1 MSDISQGE
9 GWWLASDG
17 KWYPPESRPIL
28 APLPPLPPSAPP
40 IYPSNLQ
47 TAAIDGGG
55 AARTFISLN
64 TSLSGWTRGLMWAN
78 GAAALMFA
86 LLANYYR
93 ESIAD
98 YANSRGSLVAAVE
111 AEDAYNSFGALFFL
125 LWIAG
130 FVLLVVWI
138 AKAHTST
145 TSVLA
150 SPTQR
155 KYSRGWAIGVWFIPF
170 ANIFSTP
177 QVFAEHQRIA
187 DALRVNGVVTA
198 EWKAA
203 KVRPTLIWWWI
214 LMIGGF
220 VLNRGGIS
228 IFADPQADIDEYQE
242 GLVMASLGMVALA
255 AGMFTGAVF
264 IGQVSKKLQTEMV

>member
-9 GWWLASDG
+9 GWWLASDA
-17 KWYPPESRPIL
+17 KWYPPESRPML
-28 APLPPLPPSAPP
+28 APLPPPPPSP
-40 IYPSNLQ
+40 IHPSSDQ
-47 TAAIDGGG
+47 AAAIDGGG
-55 AARTFISLN
+55 AARPFISLN
-64 TSLSGWTRGLMWAN
+64 RSLSGWTRGLMWAN

-111 AEDAYNSFGALFFL
+111 AEDAYNSFGGLFFL

-187 DALRVNGVVTA
+187 DAPRVNGVAAA
-198 EWKAA
+198 EWKTV

-214 LMIGGF
+214 FMIGGF

>member
-111 AEDAYNSFGALFFL
+111 AEDAYNSFGGLFFL

-187 DALRVNGVVTA
+187 DAPRVNGVAAA
-198 EWKAA
+198 EWKTV

>member
-1 MSDISQGE
+1 MSDVSQGE

-17 KWYPPESRPIL
+17 KWYPPESRPM
-28 APLPPLPPSAPP
+28 APPPPPP

-47 TAAIDGGG
+47 VGAVDGGG
-55 AARTFISLN
+55 AARHFISLN
-64 TSLSGWTRGLMWAN
+64 SSLSGWTRGLMWAN

-111 AEDAYNSFGALFFL
+111 AEDAYNSFGGLFVL

-130 FVLLVVWI
+130 FVLQVVWI

-187 DALRVNGVVTA
+187 DAPRVNGVADA
-198 EWKAA
+198 EWKTV

-220 VLNRGGIS
+220 VLNRAGIS
-228 IFADPQADIDEYQE
+228 IFSDPQANIDDYQA